1 MRKRNRTISI
11 RVSDEEYAVIQK
23 KIEKS
28 NQTQQAFILNAINGA
43 KIFTARDT
51 KLLQTISTQLADL
64 IRQIKGMAVN
74 INQMA
79 HKANAYGDLP
89 SKLELLTFGKKV
101 EDLRK
106 EADDTWQLIRRLI
119 SRQKHTEL

>member
-11 RVSDEEYAVIQK
+11 RVSDEEYASIQK

-51 KLLQTISTQLADL
+51 KQLQTISMQLADL
-64 IRQIKGMAVN
+64 IRQIKGIAVN

-79 HKANAYGDLP
+79 YKANAYGELP
-89 SKLELLTFGKKV
+89 TKLQLLVYEKNI
-101 EDLRK
+101 EELRK
-106 EADDTWQLIRRLI
+106 EVDAIWRLIRQLI
-119 SRQKHTEL
+119 SRQKLTEP